1 MIGTKIF
8 NQTKYDDI
16 ENDLDPGPK
25 VSDYIPPYFVP
36 LNMGKAG
43 TIYIMEDG
51 SFGIVWKIGVPPVE
65 TMLNGDA
72 LVSGAV
78 SKVLSAL
85 PSGFSAQIMPMRT
98 SNIAKYIDAYL
109 NTAGRDETAKLFA
122 EETAKRW
129 LDARRDGFFPEN
141 PDINF
146 KPVDQDIIITLR
158 TAPYKW
164 AGGLSLID
172 SLIGAISLKHI
183 EKKIDSKLADKI
195 RAFNR
200 TCRTIE
206 RQISAVGLSYLRA
219 NENELSAVIQ
229 KMFFPDRDRSA
240 RAPVYR
246 QGDVLGD
253 TIASMGPIGISDN
266 GIQTGNTH
274 FRMVTMTTQPSAY
287 YSGMVSELTSEFG
300 DVIVVANIHVPVQA
314 LAMAS
319 LKVQSFI
326 GSRMQTAFNKVESQE
341 AEASMVLAQERAY
354 RGEKMLSV
362 MYGVIIQGVSP
373 DDADDM
379 ADRVCGFLRARNMEA
394 NVETIIG
401 ANTILH
407 SYPLAQ
413 DKKINSWLAR
423 HRRLL
428 STDLADLIPL
438 GGAWEGVTKNLFK
451 KDEAIDDTAIESMP
465 PVIYAS
471 RWGNPLFVNPALAES
486 NPHFLVAGG
495 SGSGKSFFVHD
506 YIKQMWRLNNVRAT
520 LISIKPDYKKLAN
533 LLGKYVEIDLDNP
546 VSINPFGGKPTKAN
560 QAFWTTALI
569 QAITQGKNTQEVDK
583 IDEEL
588 LSSSALQASQENYDE
603 ATDTIKRETLLKDI
617 LTVLRTKGQKGELLA
632 QKMKAYESGQFSKL
646 VDSPREI
653 KDDDRFIFFNLAKLS
668 GMQCQGF
675 VVLSLFHFIN
685 DIMYDP
691 KLIGVKK
698 LLGIDE
704 IWSLLKDEYSAD
716 FLDTSFRAYRSL
728 GGQAFAISQR
738 MSDYDS
744 PVGRVILANTATKYV
759 LPQSESEM
767 EQLGKYI
774 PMSKNDLALVR
785 SLRLKKRYYGEF
797 YVSMEGMPSTVGRV
811 VPDPLSYA
819 LSSTD
824 PTDTAIFD
832 KLLLQENNDNMASLK
847 RFVREYPYGIRADNI
862 QGIR

>member
-1 MIGTKIF
+1 MMGQRIF
-8 NQTKYDDI
+8 NQARYDQI
-16 ENDLDPGPK
+16 EDDLDPGPK
-25 VSDYIPPYFVP
+25 VKEYIPPYFVP
-36 LNMGKAG
+36 ISFGKAG
-43 TIYIMEDG
+43 QIQIMEDG
-51 SFGIVWKIGVPPVE
+51 SFGIIWKIGVPPVE
-65 TMLNGDA
+65 TMANGDA
-72 LVSGAV
+72 LVSAAV
-78 SKVLSAL
+78 SKVLAAI
-85 PSGFSAQIMPMRT
+85 PSGFAAQIIPMRT

-109 NTAGRDETAKLFA
+109 NTAGKNEAAKLFA
-122 EETAKRW
+122 EETAQRW
-129 LDARRDGFFPEN
+129 LDARKDGFFPDS

-146 KPVDQDIIITLR
+146 KPVDQDIVITLR
-158 TAPYKW
+158 TEPYKW
-164 AGGLSLID
+164 AGSLKLLD
-172 SLIGAISLKHI
+172 SLIGAVSLKHI
-183 EKKIDSKLADKI
+183 EKKIDKRLSDKI

-206 RQISAVGLSYLRA
+206 RQITAVGLAYLRA
-219 NENELSAVIQ
+219 DANELLAVIQ
-229 KMFFPDRDRSA
+229 KMFFPDRDRRS

-253 TIASMGPIGISDN
+253 TVASLGPIGISDG
-266 GIQTGNTH
+266 GIKTGNTY
-274 FRMVTMTTQPSAY
+274 FRMITMTTQPSAY
-287 YSGMVSELTSEFG
+287 YSGMVSELVSEFG
-300 DVIVVANIHVPVQA
+300 DIMIVANIHVPNQA
-314 LAMAS
+314 LAVAG

-326 GSRMQTAFNKVESQE
+326 GSRMQTAFNKIESQE
-341 AEASMVLAQERAY
+341 AEESMQLAQTRAY

-362 MYGVIIQGVSP
+362 MYGVIVQGTTE
-373 DDADDM
+373 DEADDM

-394 NVETIIG
+394 NVETTIG

-413 DKKINSWLAR
+413 DKKINFWLAR

-428 STDLADLIPL
+428 STDLADILPL
-438 GGAWEGVTKNLFK
+438 GGAWEGITKNLFDK
-451 KDEAIDDTAIESMP
+451 NDALSDSDIESMP
-465 PVIYAS
+465 PVMYAS
-471 RWGNPLFVNPALAES
+471 RWGNPLFINPALAES
-486 NPHFLVAGG
+486 NPHFLIAGG

-569 QAITQGKNTQEVDK
+569 QAITQGKNTNEVDK

-603 ATDTIKRETLLKDI
+603 ATDTIIRETLLKDI

-632 QKMKAYESGQFSKL
+632 QKMRAYETGQFSKL

-691 KLIGVKK
+691 KLVGVKK
-698 LLGIDE
+698 LIGIDE
-704 IWSLLKDEYSAD
+704 IWSLLKDGYSAD

-738 MSDYDS
+738 MADYDS
-744 PVGRVILANTATKYV
+744 PVGQVILANTATKFV

-767 EQLGKYI
+767 EKLGNYI
-774 PMSKNDLALVR
+774 PVSKNDLALIR
-785 SLRLKKRYYGEF
+785 SLQLRKRYYGEF

-819 LSSTD
+819 LSSTE
-824 PTDTAIFD
+824 PTDTAIYN
-832 KLLLQENNDNMASLK
+832 KLLLEENNDNMSALK
-847 RFVREYPYGIRADNI
+847 RFVREYPYGIKAA
-862 QGIR
+862 